1 MVESE
6 TGEME
11 FVERRSGSGPLEFVY
26 PDKRV
31 RAFFAG
37 TTIADTRRALLLLER
52 NHRPVYYF
60 PTDDV
65 RMDLLQATTKHTHCP
80 RKGDASYWTIE
91 VGDMR
96 SENAAWSY
104 LDPIPK
110 AAEIRGYVAFYG
122 KKLDSLIEEDAPPT
136 VSSPPT

>member
-11 FVERRSGSGPLEFVY
+11 VVERRSGSGPLEFQY

-37 TTIADTRRALLLLER
+37 TVIADSTRPLLLLER
-52 NHRPVYYF
+52 SHRPVYYF
-60 PTDDV
+60 PMDDV
-65 RMDLLQATTKHTHCP
+65 RMDLLKATDKHTHCP
-80 RKGDASYWTIE
+80 RKGNASYWIIE
-91 VGDMR
+91 VGDRR

-104 LDPIPK
+104 LDPIPT
-110 AAEIRGYVAFYG
+110 AAEIKGYMAFYT
-122 KKLDSLIEEDAPPT
+122 KKLDSLVEGDEEARGA
-136 VSSPPT
+136 

>member
-11 FVERRSGSGPLEFVY
+11 RVEPRSRSGPLEFLY

-37 TTIADTRRALLLLER
+37 EAIADSRRPLLLLER
-52 NHRPVYYF
+52 GHRPVYYF
-60 PTDDV
+60 PMDDV
-65 RMDLLQATTKHTHCP
+65 RLDLLKATSNHTHCP

-91 VGDMR
+91 VGER
-96 SENAAWSY
+96 RCENAAWSY
-104 LDPIPK
+104 LEPFPQ
-110 AAEIRGYVAFYG
+110 AAEIKGYLAFYRN
-122 KKLDSLIEEDAPPT
+122 KLDAWFEGDDEVQVT
-136 VSSPPT
+136 